1 MVALDFHAFQ
11 VSTPTADGIAAEYA
25 ELTAGFD
32 AADTLES
39 TAAESR
45 RREVLAAWDRLRR
58 RLETWEALV
67 SLRFQQNT
75 RDAAAK
81 AAREYADELRPK
93 LTGLSV
99 ALKRRCLAAPLRD
112 VVARVYGDYL
122 LAQWEADVLTFEP
135 VIEPDLVEE
144 SKLEADYT
152 ELLAAGRVEF
162 QGRSHNLSEIVKYRE
177 HAERATRHGAE
188 SARWGWFAANRERL
202 DFLFDKLVRLRTA
215 MARKLGFA
223 DFTGLGYKR
232 MKRIDYGQQDV
243 ERFRAEVREHLV
255 PLGLDLRRRQAGALG
270 LDALKFWD
278 EGVHDLL
285 GNPAPQ
291 GDHDW
296 MIERAREMFD
306 AMHPE
311 IGGFFRLM
319 VDAHLMDLKNRE
331 GKAGGGFCT
340 AFPDFGVPF
349 IFANF
354 NGTKGDV
361 EVFTHEIGH
370 ALQAYLSRQQPVIDY
385 LWPTYES
392 CEIHSM
398 SLEFL
403 TWPHMD
409 KFFGA
414 GADRFRKIHLAQS
427 LLFIPYGVAVDHFQH
442 LVYANPEATPAERH
456 GMWQEMERT
465 YLPWR
470 DYGDL
475 PHLPGGG
482 FWQFQRH
489 IYLSPF
495 YYIDYTLAQTCALQ
509 FWARG
514 TEDYPRAIADYL
526 ALCRRGGEAP
536 FQELARSAGLVS
548 PFAANSLR
556 DVARLARGELDR

>member
-1 MVALDFHAFQ
+1 MAALDFHAFQ
-11 VSTPTADGIAAEYA
+11 VPTPTADGVAAEYA

-32 AADTLES
+32 AADALAT
-39 TAAESR
+39 TAAETR
-45 RREVLAAWDRLRR
+45 RRELLAAWDRLRR
-58 RLETWEALV
+58 RLETWESLV

-81 AAREYADELRPK
+81 AAREYSDEIRPK

-99 ALKRRCLAAPLRD
+99 GLKRRCLASPLRD
-112 VVARVYGDYL
+112 VVARTYGDYV

-135 VIEPDLVEE
+135 AIEPDLVEE
-144 SKLEADYT
+144 SKLEAQYT
-152 ELLAAGRVEF
+152 ELLAAGSVEF
-162 QGRSHNLSEIVKYRE
+162 LGRPHNLSEIVKYRE
-177 HAERATRHGAE
+177 NADRATRYGAE
-188 SARWGWFAANRERL
+188 SARWGWFAAKRERL
-202 DFLFDKLVRLRTA
+202 DFLFDQLVRLRTA

-223 DFTGLGYKR
+223 DFIGLGYKR

-255 PLGLDLRRRQAGALG
+255 PLGLDLRRRQAHALG
-270 LDALKFWD
+270 LESLKFWD
-278 EGVHDLL
+278 EGVHDPL

-296 MIERAREMFD
+296 MIERARAMFD

-311 IGGFFRLM
+311 IGGFFGLM

-409 KFFGA
+409 KFFGE

-456 GMWQEMERT
+456 GMWREMERT

-475 PHLPGGG
+475 PHLPDGG

-509 FWARG
+509 FWARA
-514 TEDYPRAIADYL
+514 TQDYPRAIADYL

>member
-1 MVALDFHAFQ
+1 MVALDFHSFQ
-11 VSTPTADGIAAEYA
+11 VATPTADGIAAEYA
-25 ELTAGFD
+25 GLTAGFD
-32 AADTLES
+32 AADSLSPE
-39 TAAESR
+39 AAESQ
-45 RREVLAAWDRLRR
+45 RREMLAAWDRLRR

-67 SLRFQQNT
+67 SLKFQQDT

-93 LTGLSV
+93 LTGLAVS
-99 ALKRRCLAAPLRD
+99 LKRRCLAEPLRA
-112 VVARVYGDYL
+112 VVARMYGDYV

-135 VIEPDLVEE
+135 AIEPDLVDE
-144 SKLEADYT
+144 SKLEAEYT

-162 QGRSHNLSEIVKYRE
+162 QGRTHNLSEIVKYRE
-177 HAERATRHGAE
+177 HADRSVRKGAE
-188 SARWGWFAANRERL
+188 SARWAWFAANRERL
-202 DFLFDKLVRLRTA
+202 DGLFDQLVRLRTA

-232 MKRIDYGQQDV
+232 MKRIDYGQRDV

-255 PLGLDLRRRQAGALG
+255 PLGLDLRRRQAHALS
-270 LDALKFWD
+270 LDTLKFWD
-278 EGVHDLL
+278 EGVHDPL

-296 MIERAREMFD
+296 MIERACAMFD
-306 AMHPE
+306 EMDPE
-311 IGGFFRLM
+311 IGRFFRLM

-340 AFPDFGVPF
+340 SFPDFGVPF

-361 EVFTHEIGH
+361 EVFTHEVGH
-370 ALQAYLSRQQPVIDY
+370 ALQGYLSRQQPVIDY

-442 LVYANPEATPAERH
+442 LVYAHPEATPAERH
-456 GMWQEMERT
+456 GMWREMERV

-475 PHLPGGG
+475 PHLPDGG

-514 TEDYPRAIADYL
+514 MDDYPRAIADYL

-548 PFAANSLR
+548 PFAEHSLR